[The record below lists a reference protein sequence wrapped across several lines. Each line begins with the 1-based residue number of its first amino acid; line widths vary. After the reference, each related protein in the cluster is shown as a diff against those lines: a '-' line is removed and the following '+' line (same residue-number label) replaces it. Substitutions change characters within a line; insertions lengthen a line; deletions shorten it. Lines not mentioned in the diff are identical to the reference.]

1 MPQVQP
7 YQKKKK
13 KKKKKKKRKR
23 HEGCL
28 CREQAM
34 CMCGFM
40 RTQPSAKQGQRLQ
53 EKPTLLAH
61 WTWTSSL
68 HNCEKINFCYWRC
81 LICNIVM
88 VALANSCT
96 IPSYFCL
103 LLNMQSLRTIV
114 EDGTLNSCPKLLSK
128 LEFLPVI
135 VFISCLKAWGF
146 EAKQT
151 WVQSPAS
158 FT

>member
-1 MPQVQP
+1 VLWRRPAAVAPIQP
-7 YQKKKK
+7 LAWELSYATGATLPKKKK

-61 WTWTSSL
+61 
-68 HNCEKINFCYWRC
+68 
-81 LICNIVM
+81 
-88 VALANSCT
+88 
-96 IPSYFCL
+96 
-103 LLNMQSLRTIV
+103 
-114 EDGTLNSCPKLLSK
+114 
-128 LEFLPVI
+128 
-135 VFISCLKAWGF
+135 
-146 EAKQT
+146 
-151 WVQSPAS
+151 
-158 FT
+158 